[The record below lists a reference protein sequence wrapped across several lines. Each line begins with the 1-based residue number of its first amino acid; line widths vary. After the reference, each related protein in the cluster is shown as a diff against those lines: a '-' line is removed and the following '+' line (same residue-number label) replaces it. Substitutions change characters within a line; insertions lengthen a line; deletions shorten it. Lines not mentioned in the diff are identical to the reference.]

1 MTALRSQS
9 SERTAPVAS
18 AATRRFALLAVAAV
32 LAAGGASSCRRDSQK
47 DSGLTGNEIVLQ
59 IGDRVVTLSEFKSDF
74 DRAKHER
81 GITGDP
87 QAAAALKV
95 ALVSET
101 VKRELILHR
110 AREKRYSVQ
119 AEEVA
124 AEIGRIRSHYPGDSF
139 REMLAEQYV
148 AYDVWIERQKV
159 RLLVEKVIDEELQ
172 RKIQV
177 TEDEAKAWFAAH
189 PEMAVV
195 PPRVRVLQILVNDEE
210 EAKLLR
216 SRLMRGDDFATL
228 ARERSTSPEGPMGGE
243 LGVFAPGE
251 VPEMMNVVF
260 SLPVNTLSDVVQ
272 SEFGFHLF
280 KVGEVIPGRTLT
292 YENVREDV
300 IDAVRASKVDE
311 AFPAWLQQLA
321 EGVKVSR
328 NDVLLAAIE

>member
-1 MTALRSQS
+1 MKRHFAIAAL
-9 SERTAPVAS
+9 
-18 AATRRFALLAVAAV
+18 AAA
-32 LAAGGASSCRRDSQK
+32 LAAGGAASCRKDSQR
-47 DSGLTGNEIVLQ
+47 DSGLTGNETVLQ
-59 IGDRVVTLSEFKSDF
+59 VGDRVITLSEFKDDY

-87 QAAAALKV
+87 QAAAALKN
-95 ALVSET
+95 ALVAEV

-124 AEIGRIRSHYPGDSF
+124 AEIARIRAHYPGDSF

-172 RKIQV
+172 RKIAV
-177 TEDEAKAWFAAH
+177 TEDEAKAWFSAH

-195 PPRVRVLQILVNDEE
+195 QPRVRVLQILVNSEE
-210 EAKLLR
+210 EAKLIR
-216 SRLMRGDDFATL
+216 SRLVRGDDFATL
-228 ARERSTSPEGPMGGE
+228 ARERSASPEGPQGGE

-251 VPEMMNVVF
+251 VPETMNVVF
-260 SLPVNTLSDVVQ
+260 ELPVNTLSDVVQ
-272 SEFGFHLF
+272 SEFGFHVF
-280 KVGEVIPGRTLT
+280 KVTEVIPGRTLT
-292 YENVREDV
+292 YEDVREDV
-300 IDAVRASKVDE
+300 IDAVRGSKVE
-311 AFPAWLQQLA
+311 GAFPAWLQQLA

-328 NDVLLAAIE
+328 NDGLLAAIE

>member
-1 MTALRSQS
+1 MRSRIAIAAL
-9 SERTAPVAS
+9 
-18 AATRRFALLAVAAV
+18 AATLV
-32 LAAGGASSCRRDSQK
+32 LGACRKDSQR
-47 DSGLTGNEIVLQ
+47 DSGLTGNETVLQ
-59 IGDRVVTLSEFKSDF
+59 IGDRVVTLSEFKGDF

-87 QAAAALKV
+87 QAAAALKS
-95 ALVSET
+95 ALVSEI
-101 VKRELILHR
+101 VKRELILTK

-172 RKIQV
+172 RKIAV

-189 PEMAVV
+189 PEMAQVQ
-195 PPRVRVLQILVNDEE
+195 PKVRVLQILVNDEE
-210 EAKLLR
+210 EAKLIR
-216 SRLMRGDDFATL
+216 SRLVRGDDFATL
-228 ARERSTSPEGPMGGE
+228 ARERSTSPEGPLGGE
-243 LGVFAPGE
+243 LGLFAPGE
-251 VPEMMNVVF
+251 VPEMMSVVF
-260 SLPVNTLSDVVQ
+260 SLPVDSVSDVVQ
-272 SEFGFHLF
+272 SEFGFHIF
-280 KVGEVIPGRTLT
+280 KVTEVIPGRTLT

-300 IDAVRASKVDE
+300 YDAVRASKVDE